1 MFIVC
6 MLIIA
11 LWCLYQILTKGNH
24 KGLAIILIILVLII
38 QVFNLSNY
46 RQGDDGNY
54 NDSQITNGRIK

>member
-11 LWCLYQILTKGNH
+11 LWCLYQIITQGNYR
-24 KGLAIILIILVLII
+24 GLATILIVLVVIL

-46 RQGDDGNY
+46 GQGDDDNY
-54 NDSQITNGRIK
+54 NDIQITNGRIK

>member
-11 LWCLYQILTKGNH
+11 LWCLYQIFTQGNH
-24 KGLAIILIILVLII
+24 RGLATILIVIVIIL

-46 RQGDDGNY
+46 GQGDNDEY
-54 NDSQITNGRIK
+54 NDIQITNGRIK

>member
-11 LWCLYQILTKGNH
+11 LWCLYQIITQGNH
-24 KGLAIILIILVLII
+24 RGLATILIALVVIF

-46 RQGDDGNY
+46 GQGGDDDY
-54 NDSQITNGRIK
+54 NDIQITNGRIK

>member
-11 LWCLYQILTKGNH
+11 LWCLYQILTKGSH
-24 KGLAIILIILVLII
+24 RGLATILIALVVIF

-46 RQGDDGNY
+46 GQGDNDDY
-54 NDSQITNGRIK
+54 NDIQITNGRIK